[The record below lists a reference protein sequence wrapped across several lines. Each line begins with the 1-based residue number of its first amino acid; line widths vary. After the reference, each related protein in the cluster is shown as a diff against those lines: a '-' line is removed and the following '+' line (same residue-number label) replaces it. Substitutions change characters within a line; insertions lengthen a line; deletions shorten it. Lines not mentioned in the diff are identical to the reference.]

1 MKTKNLNLFNEK
13 LKEFKIIKEVDYKD
27 PKAINYIFKIIKN
40 IRVSLSTEAYIKEVI
55 QLLLNCIVVLNE
67 LKIKEL
73 SDEEILNEIPKTIPI
88 NKINKEKEKIKKK
101 VKRIKL
107 KKEKNIRDL
116 LDLILNLLQSEN
128 SFDLDFILEIYFIVN
143 KMDIGGYRE
152 KISEMIIDIIKK
164 AIINM
169 DIQKLNKILLLAK
182 NDIYLEKKVTAYL
195 NNLIFPKNNDKNKES
210 DIKDSIDNN
219 IKLRKMINEFLGV
232 KFFDIPD
239 ILRIEDKKIGFFLV
253 ELNNKYRGYD
263 FISELNNKI
272 YETFNLELY
281 MKPGDIVEFNDI
293 EFEPASNS
301 INFRDKCRIIREGVI
316 KNENG
321 KKMIIVKP
329 LVEKI

>member
-13 LKEFKIIKEVDYKD
+13 LKEFKIIKEVDYKN

-73 SDEEILNEIPKTIPI
+73 SDEEVLNEIPKTIPI

-101 VKRIKL
+101 VKKIKL
-107 KKEKNIRDL
+107 KKEKNIRDSF
-116 LDLILNLLQSEN
+116 DLILDLLQSEN
-128 SFDLDFILEIYFIVN
+128 SFDFDFVLEIYFIVN
-143 KMDIGGYRE
+143 KMDIEEYRE
-152 KISEMIIDIIKK
+152 KISEMIINIMKK
-164 AIINM
+164 AIVNM

-195 NNLIFPKNNDKNKES
+195 NNLMFPKNKDENKES
-210 DIKDSIDNN
+210 DIKDSIGNN

-253 ELNNKYRGYD
+253 ELNNKYRDYD
-263 FISELNNKI
+263 FINELNNKI

-293 EFEPASNS
+293 EFEPVSNS
-301 INFRDKCRIIREGVI
+301 INFRDKCRVIREGVI
-316 KNENG
+316 KNDNG
-321 KKMIIVKP
+321 KKMIIVRP